1 MSALCAEARPEGGCV
16 FGKDFHPA
24 NFQPRT
30 TGVMDPL
37 SKQCAPKTTGSELEF
52 LALPANHFL
61 RRTLILIPALN
72 EASVISQ
79 TVQEWRELGVWGVRV
94 VDNGSVDTTAALASQ
109 AGADVVS
116 EPRRGYGAACWSGL
130 LRIPSGVEW
139 ILFSSA
145 DGSDRFQLSELGVWQ
160 AVIDEGAD
168 LVLGNRCL
176 YPGARASLKMTQRLG
191 SWLAGLILRFGWRVR
206 FEDMGSRRAIRVA
219 AYRSLG
225 LKDRAFGWNVEMQ
238 IRAVELG
245 VRFAEVP
252 VAYFP
257 RRGGVSKISGSWM
270 GSFKAS
276 WGILSTLFKL
286 WITKPFRR

>member
-1 MSALCAEARPEGGCV
+1 
-16 FGKDFHPA
+16 
-24 NFQPRT
+24 
-30 TGVMDPL
+30 
-37 SKQCAPKTTGSELEF
+37 
-52 LALPANHFL
+52 
-61 RRTLILIPALN
+61 
-72 EASVISQ
+72 
-79 TVQEWRELGVWGVRV
+79 
-94 VDNGSVDTTAALASQ
+94 
-109 AGADVVS
+109 
-116 EPRRGYGAACWSGL
+116 
-130 LRIPSGVEW
+130 
-139 ILFSSA
+139 
-145 DGSDRFQLSELGVWQ
+145 
-160 AVIDEGAD
+160 
-168 LVLGNRCL
+168 
-176 YPGARASLKMTQRLG
+176 MTQRLG